1 MTSRF
6 KYIIACLMV
15 IFTFSSCDYND
26 FDDPQPEQPV
36 ELTPNKT
43 IRELINMYKKE
54 VILSRKKLL
63 SLER

>member
-43 IRELINMYKKE
+43 IRELINMYKK
-54 VILSRKKLL
+54 R
-63 SLER
+63 R